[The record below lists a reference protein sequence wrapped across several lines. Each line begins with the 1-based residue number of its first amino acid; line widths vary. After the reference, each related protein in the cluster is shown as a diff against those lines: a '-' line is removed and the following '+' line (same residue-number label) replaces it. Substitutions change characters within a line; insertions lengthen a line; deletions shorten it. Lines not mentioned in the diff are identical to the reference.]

1 MSLIPAYTAPNNS
14 ANSTLN
20 TKKILVVYYSASSTT
35 ERLAKIIEQETGAD
49 LFALKPK
56 QPYTSAALNWNDKN
70 GRVVKEHEK
79 DAANVSVEL
88 ESTAVPDFESYDTVF
103 ISYPIWWREAAWV
116 VDGFVKNNNFTG
128 KNVIATCTSMS
139 TGTGESKN
147 RLEKLAK
154 TRNWVTCERFPIS
167 FSEEAVKT
175 WLKDLGL

>member
-1 MSLIPAYTAPNNS
+1 MSLIPAYAAPNNS

-20 TKKILVVYYSASSTT
+20 TKKILVVYYSASGTT
-35 ERLAKIIEQETGAD
+35 GRLANIIAKENGVDIFVIT
-49 LFALKPK
+49 PK
-56 QPYTSAALNWNDKN
+56 QPYTPEDLNWNDKN
-70 GRVVKEHEK
+70 SHVVREHEK

-88 ESTAVPDFESYDTVF
+88 ESATVPDFESYDTVF
-103 ISYPIWWREAAWV
+103 ISYPIWWCEAAWV

-128 KNVIATCTSMS
+128 KNVIASCTSMS

-154 TRNWVTCERFPIS
+154 TRNWVTCERFPSS
-167 FSEEAVKT
+167 FNKEDVKT